1 MNIIVNPTA
10 GGKKG
15 KKVQKILTRIE
26 KRLTERKIEYSI
38 HYTKYK
44 GHGTILTDEL
54 IKGGAKDIVVM
65 GGDGTLHEVI
75 NGFSNF
81 ENVNLGLIPC
91 GTGNDFARALNLPKD
106 PVKALDLIID
116 NEPQFTDFLQL
127 PTVRGINIVCMGI
140 DVDVLIRY
148 SKLKHKNKLGY
159 TWCLIKTLMNFHYT
173 DFTAKIDGQDK
184 TLKSFIACMANGS
197 VYGGGIPICPVA
209 NPTDNQLEFLAVTEI
224 KSIAIPFAFIKL
236 LMGKIM
242 SFKQTV
248 HTPCKKV
255 EITTKSPYTV
265 NVDGEL
271 YPDIPFS
278 VEVVSNKLKMYRQ

>member
-1 MNIIVNPTA
+1 MNIIINPTA

-15 KKVQKILTRIE
+15 KKIQKILTRIE

-184 TLKSFIACMANGS
+184 RLNLLSRVWLTAAFT
-197 VYGGGIPICPVA
+197 VA
-209 NPTDNQLEFLAVTEI
+209 EFL
-224 KSIAIPFAFIKL
+224 FAPSL
-236 LMGKIM
+236 
-242 SFKQTV
+242 
-248 HTPCKKV
+248 TPP
-255 EITTKSPYTV
+255 ITNLNFWRLP
-265 NVDGEL
+265 
-271 YPDIPFS
+271 
-278 VEVVSNKLKMYRQ
+278 KLKVLLFPLPLSNF